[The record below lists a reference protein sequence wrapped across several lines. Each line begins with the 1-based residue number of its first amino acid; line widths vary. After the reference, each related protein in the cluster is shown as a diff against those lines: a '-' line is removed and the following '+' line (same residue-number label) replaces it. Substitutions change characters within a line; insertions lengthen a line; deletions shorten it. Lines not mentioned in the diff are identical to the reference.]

1 MRCLFARDLSP
12 IISDPLGEGDE
23 VSLLVVVL
31 APPVAAAAARAVS
44 CSDVGLLLEE
54 DADLSDTRLAA
65 PPSTTAEDPLGETA
79 SPGEALFFTWLSS
92 LFGDVGF
99 TSGSST
105 SLPLLLSSSGR
116 LTSGPVLFNAE
127 SLLFFGGVG
136 RLRFALTFAYLM
148 RRWAF

>member
-1 MRCLFARDLSP
+1 M
-12 IISDPLGEGDE
+12 
-23 VSLLVVVL
+23 
-31 APPVAAAAARAVS
+31 
-44 CSDVGLLLEE
+44 GLLLEE
-54 DADLSDTRLAA
+54 DADLSDTRLVA

-116 LTSGPVLFNAE
+116 LTSGPVLFNAD

-136 RLRFALTFAYLM
+136 RLRFAFTFAAEEEDSFRIAVTGFGGGAPGPGGDGDL
-148 RRWAF
+148 

>member
-1 MRCLFARDLSP
+1 M
-12 IISDPLGEGDE
+12 
-23 VSLLVVVL
+23 
-31 APPVAAAAARAVS
+31 
-44 CSDVGLLLEE
+44 GLLLEE
-54 DADLSDTRLAA
+54 DADLSDTRLVA

-136 RLRFALTFAYLM
+136 RLRFALTFAAEEEDSFRIAVTGFGGGAAGPGGDGDL
-148 RRWAF
+148 